1 MTNIQYFYSGEIPID
16 IYSAAVCFYTSQINS
31 KGFIKVFLVV
41 HKEPSKISWF
51 CSILKHYYGAT
62 VQLAK
67 YNLSYIP
74 PAYPFCHSFV

>member
-41 HKEPSKISWF
+41 HKEPSKIS
-51 CSILKHYYGAT
+51 
-62 VQLAK
+62 
-67 YNLSYIP
+67 
-74 PAYPFCHSFV
+74 